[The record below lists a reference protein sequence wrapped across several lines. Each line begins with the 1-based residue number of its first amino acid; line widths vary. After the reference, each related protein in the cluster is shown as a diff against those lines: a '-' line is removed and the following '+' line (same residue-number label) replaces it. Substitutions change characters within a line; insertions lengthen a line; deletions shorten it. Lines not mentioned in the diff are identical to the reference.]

1 MRSVV
6 VAVLIAGA
14 LVGCSGDS
22 ADDAQAEPSP
32 TAAVAVWLDAVA
44 TGDVATID
52 GIVDPTNVALVAGAE
67 NGFTVEQFAA
77 VAESGL
83 PDATRRSYWS
93 SFAEAL
99 ARVLGVPVAEVD
111 ISATEAFAS
120 GTGQY
125 AAVTVVVDAAT
136 TEVIT
141 RLVDGAWQIDM
152 VATVGPTLA
161 IQIRRVLT
169 DLAATDEDTA
179 GVYARIAVES
189 LGAAHTRSPSRNLE
203 LELEAIEALP
213 VTPAE

>member
-1 MRSVV
+1 MRLVV
-6 VAVLIAGA
+6 VVLIAGA

-22 ADDAQAEPSP
+22 ADDAQPGASP

-44 TGDVATID
+44 TGDVAAID
-52 GIVDPTNVALVAGAE
+52 GLVDPTNVALVAGAE
-67 NGFTVEQFAA
+67 NGFTVDQLAA
-77 VAESGL
+77 VVESGL
-83 PDATRRSYWS
+83 PEATRRSYWS

-99 ARVLGVPVAEVD
+99 AEVLGVAVNEVG
-111 ISATEAFAS
+111 ISTSEAFAS

-125 AAVTVVVDAAT
+125 AAVTVGVDAAT

-161 IQIRRVLT
+161 IQIRRVMT

-179 GVYARIAVES
+179 EVYARIAVES

-213 VTPAE
+213 VAPAD